1 MAEKQT
7 NKDRMREIVDSI
19 ENGIKELFESDKY
32 RQYLSTMSRFH
43 RYSVNNTMLIYMQR
57 PDATHVAGFNKWRD
71 QFGRNVLKGEKGI
84 RIIAPTPYKKKVEE
98 IKTDPETN
106 APVLDADGKAI
117 IEEKEIRIP
126 MFKVVSVFD
135 VSQTAGKPLPQLA
148 ADLSGNVQQ
157 YEVFMEA
164 LRRASPVPMEIKP
177 VARDTDGFFSIKAQS
192 ITIRAGMS
200 EVQTVCAAVHE
211 IAHAKL
217 HDYEHMTEL
226 ADDGETI
233 LVPGEKSRNTE
244 EVEAESISYAVCQY
258 YGIET
263 GENSFGYIATWSKG
277 KELKELRASL
287 ETINKTA
294 SELITDIDRH
304 FAEICKERGIDRED
318 LAAAEQPSV
327 EAQEV
332 EKLYMVDND
341 KYIHVQRSDTGID
354 YTIYDAGSAKV
365 LDGGVLDGTEQQLST
380 AALEVCKLHNIGE
393 AAPIRLAP
401 LELLK
406 DLREA
411 NELPLD
417 AAEQITGAV
426 AVPTDAADTMLP
438 ELEQA
443 VPMPDP
449 TLTVDDMR
457 SYGYLDSDMLPLSK
471 DRAVELL
478 EHDITV
484 YMLYPDN
491 AEEMVFEAEDII
503 KHDGMFGVTRP
514 DWDAVKGHIP
524 PRDVEQRF
532 LNSPTDSMAIY
543 QLRRDAPV
551 ELRFANLGSLA
562 APPDPANYEAVYT
575 REVYPDDDTGR
586 ILENFYYIFNDE
598 RPGDFVAHSLSVSD
612 IVALKQDGKVSYH
625 YCDSMGF
632 QELPAF
638 QKPENY
644 LKAAEMSMEDDYG
657 MIDGIINNGPK
668 QPTVA
673 DLEAQVKAGMSIS
686 LMDLAEA
693 AHREK
698 KKSVLEQ
705 LKSQPAQERPH
716 KTAPK
721 KSAEKEL

>member
-7 NKDRMREIVDSI
+7 SKDRMREIVDSI

-32 RQYLSTMSRFH
+32 RKYLATMSRFH
-43 RYSVNNTMLIYMQR
+43 RYSVNNTMLIYIQR

-84 RIIAPTPYKKKVEE
+84 RIIAPTPYKKKVKE

-106 APVLDADGKAI
+106 APILDADGKAI

-304 FAEICKERGIDRED
+304 FAEICKERGIDREN

-327 EAQEV
+327 EAPEA

-380 AALEVCKLHNIGE
+380 AALEICKLHNIGN
-393 AAPIRLAP
+393 AAPICLAL

-406 DLREA
+406 DLQEA
-411 NELPLD
+411 NELPLG

-426 AVPTDAADTMLP
+426 AVPTDAADNILP

-457 SYGYLDSDMLPLSK
+457 SYGYLDGDMLPLSK

-524 PRDVEQRF
+524 PRDVERRF

-598 RPGDFVAHSLSVSD
+598 RPGDFVGHSLSVSD

>member
-32 RQYLSTMSRFH
+32 RKYLATMSRFH

-106 APVLDADGKAI
+106 APILDADGKAI

-304 FAEICKERGIDRED
+304 FAEICKERGIDREN

-327 EAQEV
+327 EAPEA

-341 KYIHVQRSDTGID
+341 KYIHVQRNDTGID

-380 AALEVCKLHNIGE
+380 AALEVCKLHNIGG
-393 AAPIRLAP
+393 AAPIRHVP

-406 DLREA
+406 DLQEA
-411 NELPLD
+411 NELPLG
-417 AAEQITGAV
+417 AGEQITSTV
-426 AVPTDAADTMLP
+426 VVPTDAADNMLP

-443 VPMPDP
+443 VPMPDS

-598 RPGDFVAHSLSVSD
+598 RPGDFVGHSLSVSD